1 MPSERV
7 LVLPAEACPPPA
19 PGVIPLASG
28 LLASLEA
35 RGEYRERGPVETD
48 LAWRQLVPYAIVRHA
63 GRVLLLQRSDRG
75 ADARLHN
82 LYSIGIGGHIEPVD
96 GFGPEVV
103 RRALDRE
110 VREELHL
117 GAYTARPI
125 GLIHRDTTPVERVH
139 LGVLYLLDS
148 AVEPTVRELDK
159 LTGRLV
165 EPATLNGVRER
176 MEGWSQCA
184 VDYLLAMTGEP

>member
-1 MPSERV
+1 MPPERV
-7 LVLPAEACPPPA
+7 LVLPAAACPPPA
-19 PGVIPLASG
+19 PSVIPLAPG
-28 LLASLEA
+28 LLADLET

-48 LAWRQLVPYAIVRHA
+48 SAWRQLVPYAIVRHA

-75 ADARLHN
+75 SDARLHN
-82 LYSIGIGGHIEPVD
+82 LYSIGIGGHIEPLD

-148 AVEPTVRELDK
+148 TAPPAVRELDK

-165 EPATLNGVRER
+165 EPATLNGFRER

-184 VDYLLAMTGEP
+184 VDHLQALAGGA